1 MFDCIEIVWNH
12 DFRLM
17 APDDNLGSAQIGYD
31 RRYSFRYRINS
42 SMFDG
47 FVCLIMFVW
56 CYLAGNDDPGFSL
69 KMLMFD
75 TFPIYKWSIWLFIE
89 ASVNILVVSWN
100 DAAERNDS
108 VDEIIAQIEKLAIL
122 KEKGII
128 SEKDYEKK
136 KKDLL
141 KRI

>member
-1 MFDCIEIVWNH
+1 MRYFRILLFLVITSSFLFPHNGRHKGWKQKKKNKIRKIHKKPRVNIRLGYNYSWPSWGWNH
-12 DFRLM
+12 R
-17 APDDNLGSAQIGYD
+17 
-31 RRYSFRYRINS
+31 
-42 SMFDG
+42 
-47 FVCLIMFVW
+47 W
-56 CYLAGNDDPGFSL
+56 CYRYNSRD
-69 KMLMFD
+69 
-75 TFPIYKWSIWLFIE
+75 
-89 ASVNILVVSWN
+89 ILVVQN
-100 DAAERNDS
+100 DKNTKEDDS

>member
-1 MFDCIEIVWNH
+1 MKMRYFRIFLFLVITSSFLFPHNGRHKGWKHKKKHKIRKIHKKPRVNIRLGYNYSWPSWGWNH
-12 DFRLM
+12 R
-17 APDDNLGSAQIGYD
+17 
-31 RRYSFRYRINS
+31 
-42 SMFDG
+42 
-47 FVCLIMFVW
+47 W
-56 CYLAGNDDPGFSL
+56 CYRHNSRD
-69 KMLMFD
+69 
-75 TFPIYKWSIWLFIE
+75 I
-89 ASVNILVVSWN
+89 VVLQN
-100 DAAERNDS
+100 EKNTKEDDS

>member
-1 MFDCIEIVWNH
+1 MRYFRILLFLVITSSFLFPHNGRHKGWKHKKKHKIRKIHKKPRVNIRLGYNYSWPSWGWNH
-12 DFRLM
+12 R
-17 APDDNLGSAQIGYD
+17 
-31 RRYSFRYRINS
+31 
-42 SMFDG
+42 
-47 FVCLIMFVW
+47 W
-56 CYLAGNDDPGFSL
+56 CYRHNSRD
-69 KMLMFD
+69 
-75 TFPIYKWSIWLFIE
+75 I
-89 ASVNILVVSWN
+89 VVVQSEKN
-100 DAAERNDS
+100 TKEDNS

>member
-1 MFDCIEIVWNH
+1 MRYFRILLFLVITSSFLFPHNGRHKGWKHKKKHKIRKVHKKPRVNIRLGYNYYWPSWSWNH
-12 DFRLM
+12 R
-17 APDDNLGSAQIGYD
+17 
-31 RRYSFRYRINS
+31 
-42 SMFDG
+42 
-47 FVCLIMFVW
+47 W
-56 CYLAGNDDPGFSL
+56 CYRHDSRDVVVVQNDKTTNED
-69 KMLMFD
+69 
-75 TFPIYKWSIWLFIE
+75 
-89 ASVNILVVSWN
+89 N
-100 DAAERNDS
+100 S

>member
-1 MFDCIEIVWNH
+1 MRYFRILLFLVITSSFLFPHNGRQKGWKHKKKHKIRKIHKKPRVNIRLGYNYSWPSWGWNH
-12 DFRLM
+12 R
-17 APDDNLGSAQIGYD
+17 
-31 RRYSFRYRINS
+31 
-42 SMFDG
+42 
-47 FVCLIMFVW
+47 W
-56 CYLAGNDDPGFSL
+56 CYRHNSRD
-69 KMLMFD
+69 
-75 TFPIYKWSIWLFIE
+75 I
-89 ASVNILVVSWN
+89 VVLHN
-100 DAAERNDS
+100 EENTKEDNS

>member
-1 MFDCIEIVWNH
+1 MRYFKVLLFLVITSSFLFPHNGRHKGWKHNKKHKIRKIHKKPRVNIRLGYNYSWPSWGWNH
-12 DFRLM
+12 R
-17 APDDNLGSAQIGYD
+17 
-31 RRYSFRYRINS
+31 
-42 SMFDG
+42 
-47 FVCLIMFVW
+47 W
-56 CYLAGNDDPGFSL
+56 CYRHNSRDIVIMQND
-69 KMLMFD
+69 KI
-75 TFPIYKWSIWLFIE
+75 T
-89 ASVNILVVSWN
+89 N
-100 DAAERNDS
+100 DNDS

>member
-1 MFDCIEIVWNH
+1 MRY
-12 DFRLM
+12 FRILLFLVITSSFLF
-17 APDDNLGSAQIGYD
+17 PHNGRHKGWKHKKKHKIRKIHKKPRVNIRLGYNYYWPSWGWSH
-31 RRYSFRYRINS
+31 R
-42 SMFDG
+42 
-47 FVCLIMFVW
+47 W
-56 CYLAGNDDPGFSL
+56 CYRHNSRDIVVVQNDKNTNKD
-69 KMLMFD
+69 
-75 TFPIYKWSIWLFIE
+75 
-89 ASVNILVVSWN
+89 
-100 DAAERNDS
+100 DS

>member
-1 MFDCIEIVWNH
+1 MRYFRILLFLVITSSFLFPHNGRHKGWKHKKKHKIRKIHKKPRVNIRLGYNYSWPSWGWNH
-12 DFRLM
+12 R
-17 APDDNLGSAQIGYD
+17 
-31 RRYSFRYRINS
+31 
-42 SMFDG
+42 
-47 FVCLIMFVW
+47 W
-56 CYLAGNDDPGFSL
+56 CYRYNSRDIVVVQNDKTTNKD
-69 KMLMFD
+69 
-75 TFPIYKWSIWLFIE
+75 
-89 ASVNILVVSWN
+89 
-100 DAAERNDS
+100 DS

>member
-1 MFDCIEIVWNH
+1 MRYFRILLFLVITSSFLFPHNGRHKGWKHKKKHKIRKIHKKPRVNIRLGYNYSWPSWGWNH
-12 DFRLM
+12 
-17 APDDNLGSAQIGYD
+17 G
-31 RRYSFRYRINS
+31 
-42 SMFDG
+42 
-47 FVCLIMFVW
+47 W
-56 CYLAGNDDPGFSL
+56 CYRYNSRDIVVVQNDKNTKED
-69 KMLMFD
+69 
-75 TFPIYKWSIWLFIE
+75 
-89 ASVNILVVSWN
+89 
-100 DAAERNDS
+100 DS

>member
-1 MFDCIEIVWNH
+1 MLY
-12 DFRLM
+12 FRILLYLVITSSFLF
-17 APDDNLGSAQIGYD
+17 PHNGRHKGWKHKKKHKIRKIHKKPRVNIRLGYN
-31 RRYSFRYRINS
+31 YSWPSWGWSHR
-42 SMFDG
+42 
-47 FVCLIMFVW
+47 W
-56 CYLAGNDDPGFSL
+56 CYRHNSRD
-69 KMLMFD
+69 
-75 TFPIYKWSIWLFIE
+75 I
-89 ASVNILVVSWN
+89 VVVQN
-100 DAAERNDS
+100 EKNTKEDNS

>member
-1 MFDCIEIVWNH
+1 MRYFRILLFLVITSSFLFPHNGRHKGWKHKKKHKIRKIHKKPRVNIKLGYNYFWPSWGWNH
-12 DFRLM
+12 R
-17 APDDNLGSAQIGYD
+17 
-31 RRYSFRYRINS
+31 
-42 SMFDG
+42 
-47 FVCLIMFVW
+47 W
-56 CYLAGNDDPGFSL
+56 CYRNNSRD
-69 KMLMFD
+69 
-75 TFPIYKWSIWLFIE
+75 I
-89 ASVNILVVSWN
+89 VVVQN
-100 DAAERNDS
+100 EKNTKEDNS

>member
-1 MFDCIEIVWNH
+1 MRYFRILLFLVITSSFLFPHNGRHKGWKHKKKHKIRKIHKKPRVNIRLGYNYYWPSWGWNH
-12 DFRLM
+12 R
-17 APDDNLGSAQIGYD
+17 
-31 RRYSFRYRINS
+31 
-42 SMFDG
+42 
-47 FVCLIMFVW
+47 W
-56 CYLAGNDDPGFSL
+56 CYRHDSRD
-69 KMLMFD
+69 
-75 TFPIYKWSIWLFIE
+75 
-89 ASVNILVVSWN
+89 VVVVQN
-100 DAAERNDS
+100 GKTTNEDNS

>member
-1 MFDCIEIVWNH
+1 MRY
-12 DFRLM
+12 FRILLFLVITSSILV
-17 APDDNLGSAQIGYD
+17 PHNGRHKGWKHKKKHKIRKIHKKPRVNIRLGYNYYWPSWGWSH
-31 RRYSFRYRINS
+31 R
-42 SMFDG
+42 
-47 FVCLIMFVW
+47 W
-56 CYLAGNDDPGFSL
+56 CYRYNSRDIVVVQNDKNTNKD
-69 KMLMFD
+69 
-75 TFPIYKWSIWLFIE
+75 
-89 ASVNILVVSWN
+89 
-100 DAAERNDS
+100 DS

>member
-1 MFDCIEIVWNH
+1 MRY
-12 DFRLM
+12 FRIL
-17 APDDNLGSAQIGYD
+17 LFLVITS
-31 RRYSFRYRINS
+31 SFLFPHNGRHKGWKHKKKHKIRKIHKKPRINIRLGYNYYWPRWGWS
-42 SMFDG
+42 HR
-47 FVCLIMFVW
+47 W
-56 CYLAGNDDPGFSL
+56 CYRHNTRDIVVVQNDKTTNKD
-69 KMLMFD
+69 
-75 TFPIYKWSIWLFIE
+75 Y
-89 ASVNILVVSWN
+89 
-100 DAAERNDS
+100 S

>member
-1 MFDCIEIVWNH
+1 MRY
-12 DFRLM
+12 FRILLFLVITSSFLF
-17 APDDNLGSAQIGYD
+17 PHNGRHKGWKHKKKHKIKKIHKKPRVNIRLGYNYYWPSWGWSH
-31 RRYSFRYRINS
+31 R
-42 SMFDG
+42 
-47 FVCLIMFVW
+47 W
-56 CYLAGNDDPGFSL
+56 CYRHNSRDIVVVQNDKTTNKD
-69 KMLMFD
+69 
-75 TFPIYKWSIWLFIE
+75 
-89 ASVNILVVSWN
+89 
-100 DAAERNDS
+100 DS

>member
-1 MFDCIEIVWNH
+1 MRY
-12 DFRLM
+12 FRILLFLVITSSFLF
-17 APDDNLGSAQIGYD
+17 PHNGKHKGWKHKKKHKIRKIHKKPRVNIRLGYNYYWPSWGWSH
-31 RRYSFRYRINS
+31 R
-42 SMFDG
+42 
-47 FVCLIMFVW
+47 W
-56 CYLAGNDDPGFSL
+56 CYRHNSKDIVVVQNDKTTNED
-69 KMLMFD
+69 
-75 TFPIYKWSIWLFIE
+75 
-89 ASVNILVVSWN
+89 
-100 DAAERNDS
+100 DS